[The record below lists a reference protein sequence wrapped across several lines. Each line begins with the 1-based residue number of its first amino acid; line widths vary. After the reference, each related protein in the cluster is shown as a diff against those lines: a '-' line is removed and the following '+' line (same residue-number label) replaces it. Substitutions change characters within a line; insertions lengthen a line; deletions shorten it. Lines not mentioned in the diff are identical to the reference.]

1 MNDDWNDSKKGM
13 TMLMIIHHMLVIVV
27 MKYLMVS
34 INKNPGEVISPEMMI
49 KQVVLKKCWTKNN
62 KRFLF

>member
-49 KQVVLKKCWTKNN
+49 KQVVLKKC
-62 KRFLF
+62 